1 MASDIKSG
9 KYLKEEYR
17 MQVVFYS
24 FLLQK
29 IQGVLPVKGQIINAN
44 NEKLDFDINDLMQR
58 FAEVYYKVQKTID
71 GEKSSPVVSAQCK
84 ECIWRDGCLKESI
97 KNKDLGLI
105 TGLGREIR
113 DKLNEMG
120 IKNLKDF
127 IDTDKKDLK
136 DFPNIDNWKLQAR
149 AIVEDTEIVR
159 KRPKLPETK
168 TEIFFDVESENE
180 LNIDYLYGLLVKK
193 GKKEEYKSF
202 WADSVEGEKELWQNF
217 CEFMKGQDDFTIY
230 YYTSY
235 ELQSLKRLKKRYGMD
250 EKLYKN
256 ILDNS
261 IDLYG
266 VLIKNIILPVYS
278 YSIKPVARYLGFN
291 WDSKKASGS
300 QSMVWYSEYLKKKD
314 KKIKDVITQYN
325 KDDCMATKV
334 LKDWISN
341 L

>member
-1 MASDIKSG
+1 MAKKKKEMYITATHFYNLLRCPTKVYLDLFGKEKDRLKVSEFLQKKINDGIEHELAVISDMDFVEVKEVDPIKAAKKTVELMKKGEAVIYQGVLIKDNLLGRPDLLVKVSGESDLGDYHYMASDIKSG

-127 IDTDKKDLK
+127 LLSKSQLK
-136 DFPNIDNWKLQAR
+136 
-149 AIVEDTEIVR
+149 
-159 KRPKLPETK
+159 
-168 TEIFFDVESENE
+168 
-180 LNIDYLYGLLVKK
+180 Y
-193 GKKEEYKSF
+193 
-202 WADSVEGEKELWQNF
+202 
-217 CEFMKGQDDFTIY
+217 
-230 YYTSY
+230 
-235 ELQSLKRLKKRYGMD
+235 
-250 EKLYKN
+250 
-256 ILDNS
+256 
-261 IDLYG
+261 
-266 VLIKNIILPVYS
+266 
-278 YSIKPVARYLGFN
+278 
-291 WDSKKASGS
+291 
-300 QSMVWYSEYLKKKD
+300 
-314 KKIKDVITQYN
+314 
-325 KDDCMATKV
+325 
-334 LKDWISN
+334 
-341 L
+341 